1 MEISG
6 YLSDPHDP
14 KDLIFSNFKTAEP
27 AGDSAD
33 LEPFCGP
40 VSNQLRANSCV
51 ANATADSIELL
62 NSIQGLSHQEV
73 SRLQI
78 YYNGR
83 SVMYAINDDHIAL
96 KDEGVWIRAAFRAV
110 ANLGVCSE
118 SDWPYDLKNVNV
130 RPPVSLMFKSL
141 KNKITGYYRISN
153 YKVSEFK
160 RAISAMHP
168 VVMGIPVNDG
178 FKNYKSGILSP
189 PEVGD
194 KIYGYHAIMAMGF
207 GPDFIKIRN
216 SWGEGFGENGYARL
230 DPAWV
235 DVFAQDCWVPTRGE
249 IIK

>member
-6 YLSDPHDP
+6 YLPDPHDS
-14 KDLIFSNFKTAEP
+14 KDISFSSVKTE
-27 AGDSAD
+27 DQIEESVD
-33 LEPFCGP
+33 LEPFCSP
-40 VSNQLRANSCV
+40 IDTQLRLNSCV
-51 ANATADSIELL
+51 ANATADSIELI
-62 NSIQGLSHQEV
+62 NSVQGLSHSQV

-83 SVMYAINDDHIAL
+83 SIMYAMNDDHTSL
-96 KDEGVWIRAAFRAV
+96 KDEGMWIRAAFRAI

-118 SDWPYDLKNVNV
+118 DEWPYDPKHVNT
-130 RPPVSLMFKSL
+130 RPPVGLMFKSL
-141 KNKITGYYRISN
+141 KNKISGYYKITN
-153 YKVSEFK
+153 YKVAEFK

-178 FKNYKSGILSP
+178 FKNYKGGILSP

-194 KIYGYHAIMAMGF
+194 KIYGHHAIMAMGF

-216 SWGEGFGENGYARL
+216 SWGPGFGEDGYAKL
-230 DPAWV
+230 DPAWIEI
-235 DVFAQDCWVPTRGE
+235 FARDCWVPTRGE